1 MEDEILKKGCS
12 PILVK
17 EACSGLYSS
26 EISDFSRKIFFS
38 DSRCCLG
45 IEICRVPN
53 LKVIYCTTENFQYMF
68 FDVLEISKFSD
79 QTVFAKNYWNRLE
92 WTRKLS
98 VQSFLQCLLSCSGGD
113 VFVEVP
119 SMRLLSWVITIMGKN
134 NMSIL
139 DSVYDSDI
147 GGRDDALNVISAS
160 FAQEYL
166 GMLKSSGFAF
176 TVRVTQF
183 AWLYVHGK
191 KALSSETRTNNK
203 AMHNFYVAL
212 FEKNNKNC
220 ALKRERLSTVG
231 WISLIWAIFVELHR
245 MCKEKCE

>member
-1 MEDEILKKGCS
+1 MQL
-12 PILVK
+12 LVL
-17 EACSGLYSS
+17 EMSYRM
-26 EISDFSRKIFFS
+26 SD
-38 DSRCCLG
+38 
-45 IEICRVPN
+45 N
-53 LKVIYCTTENFQYMF
+53 
-68 FDVLEISKFSD
+68 DVL
-79 QTVFAKNYWNRLE
+79 V
-92 WTRKLS
+92 
-98 VQSFLQCLLSCSGGD
+98 LQKR
-113 VFVEVP
+113 VFVFLVLQPNSHLKE
-119 SMRLLSWVITIMGKN
+119 
-134 NMSIL
+134 
-139 DSVYDSDI
+139 
-147 GGRDDALNVISAS
+147 NVISAS

-166 GMLKSSGFAF
+166 CMLKSSGFAF

-183 AWLYVHGK
+183 AWLYGHGK

>member
-1 MEDEILKKGCS
+1 
-12 PILVK
+12 
-17 EACSGLYSS
+17 
-26 EISDFSRKIFFS
+26 
-38 DSRCCLG
+38 
-45 IEICRVPN
+45 
-53 LKVIYCTTENFQYMF
+53 MF
-68 FDVLEISKFSD
+68 LDVLEISKFSD

-92 WTRKLS
+92 STRKL

-147 GGRDDALNVISAS
+147 GGRDDAL
-160 FAQEYL
+160 
-166 GMLKSSGFAF
+166 
-176 TVRVTQF
+176 VTQF
-183 AWLYVHGK
+183 AWLYGHGK